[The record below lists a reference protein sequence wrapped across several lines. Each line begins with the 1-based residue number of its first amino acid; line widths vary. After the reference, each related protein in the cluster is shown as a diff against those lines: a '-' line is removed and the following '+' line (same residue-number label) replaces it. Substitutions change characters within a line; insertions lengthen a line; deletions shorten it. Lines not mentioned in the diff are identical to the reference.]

1 MVGGF
6 LPFSYPLTIDPNE
19 GRPDN
24 HEDAALAEDRS
35 SKERRV
41 SPPSKARGKGRRP
54 GSGPA
59 RRERISSERAE
70 ELARAGRRARAGKAL
85 LAASGACLFAI
96 TMVFARHSY
105 AGHAKQPATALGAP
119 PQFVGIVRQNLLQAG
134 VVAPAQAP
142 PGAATAVS

>member
-1 MVGGF
+1 
-6 LPFSYPLTIDPNE
+6 
-19 GRPDN
+19 
-24 HEDAALAEDRS
+24 
-35 SKERRV
+35 V
-41 SPPSKARGKGRRP
+41 SPPSKAGGKGRRP
-54 GSGPA
+54 GPA
-59 RRERISSERAE
+59 RRERISSDRAE
-70 ELARAGRRARAGKAL
+70 ELARAERRARAGKAL

-119 PQFVGIVRQNLLQAG
+119 PQFVGIVRHNLLQAG